1 MARKKPILL
10 LQMQRMGDLILSY
23 PLLLWLERTYPGH
36 QLVVA
41 AEQGFFSPLM
51 KISPKAVYCP
61 WSDTDSLLKQDYE
74 LVINL
79 SVRQEAAQ
87 LAGKVDAPRKLGPVA
102 GEKGRYVRGQWQL
115 YRTSLVNNN
124 KYNLFHWADLN
135 ALGVVSLQRIRDTR
149 FAPPREL
156 PPEVNKVGLFL
167 GASEKAKRPAAEFW
181 AELVHALLDRG
192 LRPVLFGGPA
202 ETVLGQE
209 VEKKFNGPV
218 LNYCGKLELDELAA
232 VGQTLQLFITPDTGP
247 MHLAA
252 WTGLKC
258 LNLSM
263 GNVNPWETGPYQPGH
278 YVLRA
283 DMDCAFGCWS
293 CDKASLDCHK
303 PFSPGRIAYLASL
316 LTIRKEP
323 EQNLARLELPGLALF
338 RTGRD
343 ARGLYNL
350 DRIAEKK
357 PDEQELLSRFWQAF
371 FGWTFGL
378 WDETGPKH
386 AWKKLAGAE
395 TKAPEELVAFL
406 PKVGEAFT
414 TSLKNR
420 TALDET
426 FWAAGPDALKPFT
439 GYAQMFLQNGE
450 YSAKTWDRTLNILER
465 LTSTTS

>member
-1 MARKKPILL
+1 MAAKKPILL

-23 PLLLWLERTYPGH
+23 PLLLWLARTHPGH
-36 QLVVA
+36 PLVVA
-41 AEQGFFSPLM
+41 AEQGFFNPLM
-51 KISPKAVYCP
+51 KVGPKAVYCP
-61 WSDTDSLLKQDYE
+61 WSNTDSLLEQDYE

-79 SVRQEAAQ
+79 SVRPEAAQ
-87 LAGKVDAPRKLGPVA
+87 LAEKVDAPKKLGPVM
-102 GEKGRYVRGQWQL
+102 KGRDRYVHGQWQL

-124 KYNLFHWADLN
+124 KYNRFHWADLN
-135 ALGVVSLQRIRDTR
+135 ALGIVSLQRIRETR

-156 PPEVNKVGLFL
+156 PPGINKVGLFL
-167 GASEKAKRPAAEFW
+167 GASEKAKRPTPGFW
-181 AELVHALLDRG
+181 ALLVHALLDRG

-202 ETVLGQE
+202 EVKLGQQ

-218 LNYCGKLELDELAA
+218 LNYCGKLGLDELAV

-293 CDKASLDCHK
+293 CRQKSLECHK

-316 LTIRKEP
+316 LATRKEP
-323 EQNLARLELPGLALF
+323 EQKLSRLELPGLALF
-338 RTGRD
+338 RTSRD
-343 ARGLYNL
+343 EHGLYDL
-350 DRIAEKK
+350 DRLGKNRIG
-357 PDEQELLSRFWQAF
+357 EQELLSRFWKAF

-378 WDETGPKH
+378 WDKSEPVR
-386 AWKKLAGAE
+386 AWEELTRAE
-395 TKAPEELVAFL
+395 TKSPDEFNAFL
-406 PKVGEAFT
+406 SSVGETFRTCLKTGQPLEDNFWSASPD
-414 TSLKNR
+414 SLQ
-420 TALDET
+420 
-426 FWAAGPDALKPFT
+426 PFT
-439 GYAQMFLQNGE
+439 GYALMFLQNGE
-450 YSAKTWDRTLNILER
+450 YSPQAWSRILDILER
-465 LTSTTS
+465 LISIAS